1 RADSLHDFVYT
12 LLASADE
19 CLLQGFTMMLLS
31 HQILFIEA
39 IWGGMAR
46 PSLKFGSQMMY
57 RIHRFCCRFPA
68 DREQVRS
75 YALRAEAWTYE

>member
-1 RADSLHDFVYT
+1 FVYT

-57 RIHRFCCRFPA
+57 RMVPG
-68 DREQVRS
+68 RS
-75 YALRAEAWTYE
+75 RTSSLLRPPGRSLDL